1 MPIVGAGLHVLIAI
15 FFAIDAVRRGQP
27 LYWLFILFAF
37 PLLGSAVY
45 FVAVFLPNSRLERG
59 ARKTVAQVAHM
70 LDPGRELRD
79 AQDALNDA
87 PTAQNQMRVAQALL
101 GAGRATDA
109 LVEYE
114 KSLNGPFANDPEILW
129 GAARAAFESERH
141 AKALD
146 LLQRLTDT
154 RADYRAQEAVILRA
168 KSLAAS
174 GQTPQARTAFEDA
187 EQRFGSFDVK
197 AEYLI
202 WALLSRDAGTVQRLA
217 PEVDRM
223 SARWSAQTRDLNAD
237 LLSRLKAAHAAMRG

>member
-45 FVAVFLPNSRLERG
+45 FFAIFLPNSRLERG

-70 LDPGRELRD
+70 LDPGRELRE
-79 AQDALNDA
+79 AQEALNDA
-87 PTAQNQMRVAQALL
+87 PTAQNQMRLAAALL
-101 GAGRATDA
+101 GAGRAADA

-114 KSLNGPFANDPEILW
+114 KSLSGPFANDPEILW
-129 GAARAAFESERH
+129 GAARAAHESERH
-141 AKALD
+141 TKALD
-146 LLQRLTDT
+146 LLQRLGEART
-154 RADYRAQEAVILRA
+154 DYRAQEVAILRA
-168 KSLAAS
+168 KALAAC
-174 GQTPQARTAFEDA
+174 GQSTQARTAFEDA

-202 WALLSRDAGTVQRLA
+202 WALLSREASTVQRLA

-223 SARWSAQTRDLNAD
+223 SARWSAQTRDLNAQ
-237 LLSRLKAAHAAMRG
+237 LLGRLKAAHAQLKQ